1 MRTASET
8 GRPFITAALRTIV
21 TPTAILRLIL
31 GWGVL
36 IALQFMGSLLA
47 PPVPMPLLV
56 TALLVIIAVILICA
70 FGVVTEA
77 EHLANRLGDPYGS
90 LVLTISICLIEV
102 ILIAAV
108 LLGPGDHATIARDS
122 VMAVSMIILN
132 AVIGL
137 CLLVGGLR
145 HGALTHNRTGVS
157 NYLVMI
163 VVLAALAFAV
173 PALIGTPDG
182 AYEIWQEIPI
192 IVVTVGAY
200 VFFLYRQMGPQA
212 HEFTEV
218 APVGAASA
226 SASSTTG
233 TTQSS
238 PAEAAVEADD
248 EPQGIVEIL
257 STHRVEIILR
267 LVLLVATVLPIV
279 LLSHD
284 MATLLDDGLGRLGAS
299 VALSGVV
306 IAMIVFLPETLTS
319 LRAAWNGE
327 IQRVSNLCH
336 GAQVSTVGL
345 TIPTVLVIGMLTDQ
359 QIVLA
364 ESPINLA
371 LFAITLLVSVIGFAG
386 KKVTAVQGAAH
397 IIIFVVFGLA
407 LFA

>member
-1 MRTASET
+1 M
-8 GRPFITAALRTIV
+8 TAALRSII
-21 TPTAILRLIL
+21 TPTAILRLVL
-31 GWGVL
+31 GWGVF
-36 IALQFMGSLLA
+36 IALQFMGTLLA
-47 PPVPMPLLV
+47 PPVPLPLLV
-56 TALLVIIAVILICA
+56 TALVVIIAVILICA

-122 VMAVSMIILN
+122 VMAVSMIILG
-132 AVIGL
+132 AVVGL
-137 CLLVGGLR
+137 CLLIGGLR
-145 HGALTHNRTGVS
+145 HGALTHNRTGAS

-163 VVLAALAFAV
+163 VVFAALAFAV

-182 AYEIWQEIPI
+182 AYKIWQEIPI

-200 VFFLYRQMGPQA
+200 VFFLCRQMGPQA

-226 SASSTTG
+226 GASSTAE
-233 TTQSS
+233 TTQSAS
-238 PAEAAVEADD
+238 TEAADQADD
-248 EPQGIVEIL
+248 APQGIVEIL
-257 STHRVEIILR
+257 STHRVEIVVR

-284 MATLLDDGLGRLGAS
+284 MASLLDDGLGRLGAP

-359 QIVLA
+359 PIVLA

-371 LFAITLLVSVIGFAG
+371 LLAITLLVSVIGFSA

-397 IIIFVVFGLA
+397 LIIFVVFGLA

>member
-1 MRTASET
+1 M
-8 GRPFITAALRTIV
+8 TAALRSII
-21 TPTAILRLIL
+21 TPTAILRLVL
-31 GWGVL
+31 GWGVF
-36 IALQFMGSLLA
+36 IALQFMGTLLA
-47 PPVPMPLLV
+47 PPIPLPLLV
-56 TALLVIIAVILICA
+56 TALVVIIAVILICA

-163 VVLAALAFAV
+163 VVFAALAFAV

-192 IVVTVGAY
+192 IVVTVGSYA
-200 VFFLYRQMGPQA
+200 FFLYRQMGPQA
-212 HEFTEV
+212 QEFTEA
-218 APVGAASA
+218 APVEAVQAIT
-226 SASSTTG
+226 SSTAG

-238 PAEAAVEADD
+238 PTEAAGRPESTRPEAADQTDD
-248 EPQGIVEIL
+248 ASHGIVEIL
-257 STHRVEIILR
+257 STHRVEIVLR

-284 MATLLDDGLGRLGAS
+284 MATLLDDGLGRLGAP

-371 LFAITLLVSVIGFAG
+371 LLAITLLVSVIGFAG

-397 IIIFVVFGLA
+397 LIIFVVFGLA

>member
-1 MRTASET
+1 M
-8 GRPFITAALRTIV
+8 IAALRTIV

-31 GWGVL
+31 GWGVF

-77 EHLANRLGDPYGS
+77 EHLASRLGDPYGS

-163 VVLAALAFAV
+163 VVFAALAFAV

-212 HEFTEV
+212 HEFTEAV
-218 APVGAASA
+218 PVGAASA
-226 SASSTTG
+226 GASSTAE
-233 TTQSS
+233 TTQSAS
-238 PAEAAVEADD
+238 TEAADQADD
-248 EPQGIVEIL
+248 APQGIVEIL
-257 STHRVEIILR
+257 STHRVEIAVR
-267 LVLLVATVLPIV
+267 LALLVATVLPIV

-284 MATLLDDGLGRLGAS
+284 MASLLDDGLGRLGAP

-359 QIVLA
+359 PIVLA

-371 LFAITLLVSVIGFAG
+371 LLAITLLVSVIGFSA

-397 IIIFVVFGLA
+397 LIIFVVFGLA

>member
-1 MRTASET
+1 M
-8 GRPFITAALRTIV
+8 TAALRTII

-31 GWGVL
+31 GWGVF

-163 VVLAALAFAV
+163 VVFAALAFAV

-319 LRAAWNGE
+319 LRAAWNWE
-327 IQRVSNLCH
+327 SQRVSNLCH

>member
-1 MRTASET
+1 
-8 GRPFITAALRTIV
+8 
-21 TPTAILRLIL
+21 
-31 GWGVL
+31 
-36 IALQFMGSLLA
+36 
-47 PPVPMPLLV
+47 
-56 TALLVIIAVILICA
+56 
-70 FGVVTEA
+70 
-77 EHLANRLGDPYGS
+77 
-90 LVLTISICLIEV
+90 
-102 ILIAAV
+102 
-108 LLGPGDHATIARDS
+108 GDHATIARDS

-163 VVLAALAFAV
+163 VVFAALAFAV

-182 AYEIWQEIPI
+182 AYEIRQEIPI

-200 VFFLYRQMGPQA
+200 VLFLYRQMGPQA
-212 HEFTEV
+212 HEFIEV
-218 APVGAASA
+218 APVGTAS
-226 SASSTTG
+226 SGASSTAG

-238 PAEAAVEADD
+238 PTEAADQADD
-248 EPQGIVEIL
+248 APQGIVEIL
-257 STHRVEIILR
+257 STHRVEIVVR
-267 LVLLVATVLPIV
+267 LFLLVAMVLPIV

-284 MATLLDDGLGRLGAS
+284 MATLLDDGLGRLGAP

-359 QIVLA
+359 PIVLA

-371 LFAITLLVSVIGFAG
+371 LLAITLLVSVIGFSA

-397 IIIFVVFGLA
+397 LIIFVVFGLA

>member
-1 MRTASET
+1 M
-8 GRPFITAALRTIV
+8 IAALRTIV

-31 GWGVL
+31 GWGVF

-145 HGALTHNRTGVS
+145 HGALTHNRTGAS

-163 VVLAALAFAV
+163 VVFAALAFAA

-212 HEFTEV
+212 HEFTGV
-218 APVGAASA
+218 VPVGAASA
-226 SASSTTG
+226 GASSTAG
-233 TTQSS
+233 TTHSS
-238 PAEAAVEADD
+238 PTEAAGLGESSRPEEADQVEN

-257 STHRVEIILR
+257 STHRVEIIIR

-284 MATLLDDGLGRLGAS
+284 MATLLDDGLSRLGAP

-371 LFAITLLVSVIGFAG
+371 LLAITLLVSVIGFAA
-386 KKVTAVQGAAH
+386 KRVTAVQGAAH

>member
-1 MRTASET
+1 ML
-8 GRPFITAALRTIV
+8 AALRTIV

-31 GWGVL
+31 GWGVF

-163 VVLAALAFAV
+163 VVFAALAFAV

-218 APVGAASA
+218 VSVGAASA
-226 SASSTTG
+226 GASSTSG
-233 TTQSS
+233 TTQPS
-238 PAEAAVEADD
+238 PAEAAHQAESRWPEAAGRADD

-284 MATLLDDGLGRLGAS
+284 MATLLDDGLGRLGAP

-371 LFAITLLVSVIGFAG
+371 LLAITLLVSVIGFAG

>member
-1 MRTASET
+1 M
-8 GRPFITAALRTIV
+8 TAALRTIV

-31 GWGVL
+31 GWGVF

-163 VVLAALAFAV
+163 VVFAALAFAV

-218 APVGAASA
+218 VPVGAASA
-226 SASSTTG
+226 GASSTAG
-233 TTQSS
+233 TTHSS
-238 PAEAAVEADD
+238 PTEAAGLGESSRPEEADQVEN

-257 STHRVEIILR
+257 STHRVEIIIR

-284 MATLLDDGLGRLGAS
+284 MATLLDDGLGRLGAP

-371 LFAITLLVSVIGFAG
+371 LLAITLLVSVIGFAA

>member
-1 MRTASET
+1 M
-8 GRPFITAALRTIV
+8 TAALRSII
-21 TPTAILRLIL
+21 TPTAILRLVL
-31 GWGVL
+31 GWGVF
-36 IALQFMGSLLA
+36 IALQLMGSLLA
-47 PPVPMPLLV
+47 PPVPLPLLV
-56 TALLVIIAVILICA
+56 TALVVIIAVILICA

-77 EHLANRLGDPYGS
+77 EHLADRLGDPYGS

-122 VMAVSMIILN
+122 VMAVSMIILG
-132 AVIGL
+132 AVVGL

-163 VVLAALAFAV
+163 VVFAALAFAV

-200 VFFLYRQMGPQA
+200 AFFLYRQMGPQA
-212 HEFTEV
+212 HEFTEAV
-218 APVGAASA
+218 PVGAASA
-226 SASSTTG
+226 GASSTAE
-233 TTQSS
+233 TTQSAS
-238 PAEAAVEADD
+238 TEAADQADD
-248 EPQGIVEIL
+248 APQGIVEIL
-257 STHRVEIILR
+257 STHRVEIVVR
-267 LVLLVATVLPIV
+267 LFLLVAMVLPIV

-284 MATLLDDGLGRLGAS
+284 MATLLDDGLGRLGAP

-359 QIVLA
+359 PIVLA

-371 LFAITLLVSVIGFAG
+371 LLAITLLVSVIGFSA

-397 IIIFVVFGLA
+397 LIIFVVFGLA

>member
-1 MRTASET
+1 M
-8 GRPFITAALRTIV
+8 TAALRSII
-21 TPTAILRLIL
+21 TPTAILRLLL
-31 GWGVL
+31 GWGVF
-36 IALQFMGSLLA
+36 IALQFTSSLLA
-47 PPVPMPLLV
+47 QPVPLPLLV
-56 TALLVIIAVILICA
+56 TALVVIIAVILICA

-122 VMAVSMIILN
+122 VMAVSMIILG
-132 AVIGL
+132 AVVGL

-163 VVLAALAFAV
+163 VVFAALAFAV

-200 VFFLYRQMGPQA
+200 AFFLYRQMGPQA
-212 HEFTEV
+212 HEFTEAV
-218 APVGAASA
+218 PVGAASA
-226 SASSTTG
+226 GASSTAE
-233 TTQSS
+233 TTQSAS
-238 PAEAAVEADD
+238 TEAADQADD
-248 EPQGIVEIL
+248 APQGIVEIL
-257 STHRVEIILR
+257 STHRVEIVVR

-284 MATLLDDGLGRLGAS
+284 MASLLDDGLGRLGAP

-359 QIVLA
+359 PIVLA

-371 LFAITLLVSVIGFAG
+371 LLAITLLVSVIGFSA

-397 IIIFVVFGLA
+397 LIIFVVFGLA